1 MPGPPTGDLLLGQT
15 KALMRSETET
25 LSEWIATYGPA
36 IRVVGPIGLERVL
49 FLRPEALHQTLV
61 KDWLDYPRVC
71 RLPWSYLQKLIYL
84 SQPAYLRHILGLITG
99 YGLLTVTGDDHKK
112 MRKAIN
118 PAFAIPN
125 LMHRKW
131 SFVHIYL
138 VLKICEEFPM
148 YFEPV
153 DGCVTNY
160 IQSSTTKKKLSSLV
174 SILKDE
180 ILQEKT
186 PENGKII
193 RVYEWSRP
201 RSSISDIA

>member
-1 MPGPPTGDLLLGQT
+1 MFLWGLRVSLSTHYRCKKIPIDFTAFIAYIILNQLVIWPYYRSPLRHMPGPPPGDLLLGQT

-71 RLPWSYLQKLIYL
+71 RFPWSYLQKLIYL

-99 YGLLTVTGDDHKK
+99 YGLLTVTGNDHKQ

-125 LMHRKW
+125 IMHRKW
-131 SFVHIYL
+131 QFAHIY
-138 VLKICEEFPM
+138 I
-148 YFEPV
+148 
-153 DGCVTNY
+153 
-160 IQSSTTKKKLSSLV
+160 
-174 SILKDE
+174 
-180 ILQEKT
+180 
-186 PENGKII
+186 
-193 RVYEWSRP
+193 
-201 RSSISDIA
+201 